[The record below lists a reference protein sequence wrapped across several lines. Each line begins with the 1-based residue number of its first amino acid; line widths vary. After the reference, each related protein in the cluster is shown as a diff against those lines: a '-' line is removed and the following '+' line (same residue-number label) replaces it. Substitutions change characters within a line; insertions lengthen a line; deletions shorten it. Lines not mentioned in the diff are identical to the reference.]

1 MSGGVKKG
9 IMIENIGQ
17 IKQRTAR
24 IVLATLLLTSLQVVI
39 ESDAYADPHLSY
51 IDQLVFSDISGS
63 GFTENVNTDTLTMTA
78 DVAYETNTVN
88 ISTDFSTAPT
98 TVDSVTI
105 SSVNF
110 ASESIT
116 ATNSYFGDT
125 LTATLSLGSNVFNI
139 IAYLNDGSNVPS
151 TLTINRAQP
160 DLRISFDP
168 TGYLSTYDSVTARY
182 GGGNSGTF
190 TVSSLTLIDT
200 VTALSLSQVETIT
213 VGGSGF
219 GSGNSWMIDEL
230 VIGEDNF
237 FYVVTQ
243 AKVIGGESPIYETT
257 TVTVRVPS
265 LSDLTSTGTLSPTF
279 NSFTKSYTVSVAN
292 TVSSITF
299 TPTTG
304 IGSFVDSITV
314 AGESVTS
321 TVASSPISLSVG
333 ANTVVIIVTATNSAG
348 PTYDTFTVTVN
359 RAAPADA
366 GGGGGGGGSSGSS
379 APVLKT
385 QGAITITSSV
395 TTIEYGNS
403 FKISVSG
410 GNSSGVIKYSS
421 TGTALC
427 SITPD
432 GLVTAVGKGSCVI
445 TATKE
450 ADGVYAATSTSITI
464 TVTDVTAAGVV
475 TTIPSATTQT
485 MRISKP
491 VAGITT
497 CKVNIGIDYAG
508 DRVSILLG
516 TKVNG
521 ITTYKSLGSATV
533 GSTGYVTC
541 TSKVKMPKGAVLR
554 LKSGSAVIFT
564 RTIS

>member
-1 MSGGVKKG
+1 
-9 IMIENIGQ
+9 MIENLGQ
-17 IKQRTAR
+17 IKQRATKV
-24 IVLATLLLTSLQVVI
+24 VLAVLLLSSLQVAQNQN
-39 ESDAYADPHLSY
+39 AYATALTG
-51 IDQLVFSDISGS
+51 L
-63 GFTENVNTDTLTMTA
+63 DTLTIKDATGTDFTTPLEVDTTTA
-78 DVAYETNTVN
+78 LVASVSYETNTVT
-88 ISTDFSTAPT
+88 IFPGFSSPDTI
-98 TVDSVTI
+98 TI

-110 ASESIT
+110 PSESTT
-116 ATNSYFGDT
+116 ATVPTTDS
-125 LTATLSLGSNVFNI
+125 LTATLRVGSNTFSI
-139 IAYLNDGSNVPS
+139 ITFTSAGQVSN
-151 TLTINRAQP
+151 TLTITRAQP

-182 GGGNSGTF
+182 GGGNSDTF

-237 FYVVTQ
+237 IYVVTQ

-333 ANTVVIIVTATNSAG
+333 ANTVLIVVNAHNSAG

-366 GGGGGGGGSSGSS
+366 GGGGGGSSGSS

-475 TTIPSATTQT
+475 TTISSATTQT

>member
-1 MSGGVKKG
+1 
-9 IMIENIGQ
+9 MIENLGQ
-17 IKQRTAR
+17 IKQRATKV
-24 IVLATLLLTSLQVVI
+24 VLAVLLLSSLQVAQNQN
-39 ESDAYADPHLSY
+39 AYATALTG
-51 IDQLVFSDISGS
+51 L
-63 GFTENVNTDTLTMTA
+63 DTLTIKDATGTGFTTPLEVDTTTA
-78 DVAYETNTVN
+78 LVASVSYETNTVT
-88 ISTDFSTAPT
+88 IFPGFSSPDTI
-98 TVDSVTI
+98 TI

-110 ASESIT
+110 PSESTT
-116 ATNSYFGDT
+116 ATVPTTDS
-125 LTATLSLGSNVFNI
+125 LTATLRVGSNTFSI
-139 IAYLNDGSNVPS
+139 ITFTSAGQVSN
-151 TLTINRAQP
+151 TLTITRAQP

-182 GGGNSGTF
+182 GGGNSDTF

-237 FYVVTQ
+237 IYVVTQ

-359 RAAPADA
+359 RAAPADT
-366 GGGGGGGGSSGSS
+366 GGGGGGSGSSGPS

-427 SITPD
+427 AITSD

-475 TTIPSATTQT
+475 TTISSATTQT

>member
-1 MSGGVKKG
+1 
-9 IMIENIGQ
+9 MIENIGQ
-17 IKQRTAR
+17 IKQRAAKV
-24 IVLATLLLTSLQVVI
+24 VLAVLLLSSLQVVQNQN
-39 ESDAYADPHLSY
+39 AYATASTGL
-51 IDQLVFSDISGS
+51 
-63 GFTENVNTDTLTMTA
+63 DTLTIKDATGTDFTTPLEVDTTTA
-78 DVAYETNTVN
+78 LVASVSYETNTVT
-88 ISTDFSTAPT
+88 IFPGFSSPDTI
-98 TVDSVTI
+98 TI

-110 ASESIT
+110 PSESTT
-116 ATNSYFGDT
+116 ATTVPNTDS
-125 LTATLSLGSNVFNI
+125 LTATLRVGSNTFSI
-139 IAYLNDGSNVPS
+139 ITFTSTGQVSN
-151 TLTINRAQP
+151 TLTITRAQP

-168 TGYLSTYDSVTARY
+168 AGYLSTYDSVTARY

-366 GGGGGGGGSSGSS
+366 GGGGGGGGGGSSGSS

-445 TATKE
+445 TATKD

-464 TVTDVTAAGVV
+464 TVTDVTVAGVV
-475 TTIPSATTQT
+475 TTIPTATTQT
-485 MRISKP
+485 MSISKV

-497 CKVNIGIDYAG
+497 AKVKIGIDYAG
-508 DRVSILLG
+508 DRVSVLLG

-521 ITTYKSLGSATV
+521 KITYKTLGSTTV
-533 GSTGYVTC
+533 GSTGYVTYK
-541 TSKVKMPKGAVLR
+541 SKVKMPKGSVLR
-554 LKSGSAVIFT
+554 LKSGSEVIFT

>member
-1 MSGGVKKG
+1 MSGGVKRG

-17 IKQRTAR
+17 IKQRAAKV
-24 IVLATLLLTSLQVVI
+24 VLAVLLLSSLQVVQNQN
-39 ESDAYADPHLSY
+39 AYATASTGL
-51 IDQLVFSDISGS
+51 
-63 GFTENVNTDTLTMTA
+63 DTLTIKDATGTDFTTPLEVDTTTA
-78 DVAYETNTVN
+78 LVASVSYETNTVT
-88 ISTDFSTAPT
+88 IFPGFSSPDTI
-98 TVDSVTI
+98 TI

-110 ASESIT
+110 PSESTT
-116 ATNSYFGDT
+116 ATTVPNTDS
-125 LTATLSLGSNVFNI
+125 LTATLRVGSNTFSI
-139 IAYLNDGSNVPS
+139 ITFTSTGQVSN
-151 TLTINRAQP
+151 TLTITRAQP

-168 TGYLSTYDSVTARY
+168 AGYLSTYDSVTARY

-366 GGGGGGGGSSGSS
+366 GGGGGGGGGGSSGSS

-445 TATKE
+445 TATKD

-464 TVTDVTAAGVV
+464 TVTDVTVAGVV
-475 TTIPSATTQT
+475 TTTPTATTQT
-485 MRISKP
+485 MSISKV

-497 CKVNIGIDYAG
+497 AKVKIGIDYAG
-508 DRVSILLG
+508 DRVSVLLG

-521 ITTYKSLGSATV
+521 KTTYKTLGSTTV
-533 GSTGYVTC
+533 GSTGYVTYK
-541 TSKVKMPKGAVLR
+541 SKVKMPKGSVLR
-554 LKSGSAVIFT
+554 LKSGSEVIFT